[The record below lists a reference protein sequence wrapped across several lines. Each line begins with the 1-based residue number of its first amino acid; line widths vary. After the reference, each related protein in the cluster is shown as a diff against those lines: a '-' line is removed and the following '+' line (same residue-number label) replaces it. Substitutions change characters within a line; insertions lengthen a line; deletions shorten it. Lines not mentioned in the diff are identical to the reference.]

1 MKNSNI
7 IEVYWLAIGDDYRTE
22 DIRANAIKDFPEY
35 KIEIDYLINNTRSI
49 NLRKKPLLLPN
60 QFDVLIVDDEIKPI
74 IDLCF
79 SLGDLIYGDFPQKGK
94 VYSVG
99 VCQETKI
106 FDHFSDLVRQNEKVT
121 APKVVTLDFYFK
133 ETNKSEIS
141 TKIDISPTEKLF
153 KKITDSPIWN
163 DTIFIGIS
171 NYAWKDISDELRAL
185 MYKRGVF
192 TYDKSDELYN
202 ILPQIFRNILEIE
215 YQQRI
220 KSNAR
225 QEIFNNAKRSHEFTS
240 KEIFKVADSAGIIGK
255 SDTMEETIK
264 LSLKIASSEATVLL
278 RGESGVGKEL
288 FAKLIHQ
295 NSLRKHE
302 KFMGKNTNAINDDK
316 IELELFGYQ
325 GETFAN
331 AKKEDQPGLFWVVG
345 KGTLLLDEIGD
356 ASPNLQAKLLRVIQ
370 EREFTLQGP
379 SQIRLEFKGRLI
391 CATNRDLEKMCQ
403 EKSFREDLYYRINV
417 VDIEIP
423 PLRAHREDIP
433 LLAYHFIKK
442 TSQKNGGLYS
452 HHKLSSEAE
461 EVLEEYHW
469 PGNVRQLENII
480 EKTLIKVGPERH
492 QIAPTDFQFP
502 KDHEQKVHKKSDE
515 RKDTLTNEDEAD
527 CPRETIKEK
536 FWFSELD
543 FGEIKKLCKD
553 IWDKR
558 NETGE
563 SNILFRP
570 PSKKDKRGRN
580 HPDEIPRVIEAK
592 HLSGSPEYYIKAVL
606 ALFWYFFKERKLQ
619 PEKPMDE
626 FYKIF
631 GFKGGGNFRGYL
643 KNKSI
648 GTKTSAYFPPMREKR
663 SFDSTDLYPYGPP
676 DLYNDGLLLKQ
687 NGIALDVGGS

>member
-1 MKNSNI
+1 MNNSNI
-7 IEVYWLAIGDDYRTE
+7 IEVYWLAIEDDYRTE
-22 DIRANAIKDFPEY
+22 DIKASAREHFPEFSD
-35 KIEIDYLINNTRSI
+35 KSKIDYLINNTKSI

-94 VYSVG
+94 TYSVG

-106 FDHFSDLVRQNEKVT
+106 FGHFFDVVRQNEKVT

-133 ETNKSEIS
+133 ETNETEIS
-141 TKIDISPTEKLF
+141 TKVDISPTKQLF
-153 KKITDSPIWN
+153 EKITDSPIWN

-171 NYAWKDISDELRAL
+171 NYAWKDISDELREL

-220 KSNAR
+220 KSNAM

-255 SDTMEETIK
+255 SDTIEKIIK
-264 LSLKIASSEATVLL
+264 LSLKIASSEARVLL

-288 FAKLIHQ
+288 FARLIHQ
-295 NSLRKHE
+295 NSPRKHE
-302 KFMGKNTNAINDDK
+302 KFMGKNIAAIAEDK

-356 ASPNLQAKLLRVIQ
+356 ASPNLQAKLLRAIQ

-379 SQIRLEFKGRLI
+379 SQIPLEFKGRLI

-433 LLAYHFIKK
+433 LLANHFIEKI
-442 TSQKNGGLYS
+442 SQKNGGLYS
-452 HHKLSSEAE
+452 HHKLLSSAE
-461 EVLEEYHW
+461 EVLEKYHW
-469 PGNVRQLENII
+469 PGNVRELESMI
-480 EKTLIKVGPERH
+480 ERTLIKVGPERR
-492 QIAPTDFQFP
+492 QIAPTDIEFREA
-502 KDHEQKVHKKSDE
+502 HEQKVHPKSDD
-515 RKDTLTNEDEAD
+515 RKDTLTNEDEAN
-527 CPRETIKEK
+527 CPRATIKEK
-536 FWFSELD
+536 SWFSELD
-543 FGEIKKLCKD
+543 LGEINKLCREIWETEGRI
-553 IWDKR
+553 IWDKKRKR
-558 NETGE
+558 NY
-563 SNILFRP
+563 
-570 PSKKDKRGRN
+570 
-580 HPDEIPRVIEAK
+580 PDIIPEVIEAEVR
-592 HLSGSPEYYIKAVL
+592 HDQFGFYIRAVL
-606 ALFWYFFKERKLQ
+606 AIFWCFFEES
-619 PEKPMDE
+619 EKPPE
-626 FYKIF
+626 VTKQKFYDIF
-631 GFKGGGNFRGYL
+631 GFKDGGNFRGYL
-643 KNKSI
+643 KNKST
-648 GTKTSAYFPPMREKR
+648 TKSASMFFPIMREHVKG
-663 SFDSTDLYPYGPP
+663 YGPP
-676 DLYNDGLLLKQ
+676 DLYLDGMLLKQ
-687 NGIALDVGGS
+687 NGIVLDIG